1 MKNIFRNKE
10 KRNSKFART
19 SSAFGHHFI
28 VDFVIKIKKLALF
41 PISSKTQICLF
52 FIKNYV
58 EEDID
63 WWSKFYASLG
73 QTNKCGSYLE
83 KKYEKLKVGF
93 VKIN

>member
-41 PISSKTQICLF
+41 PISSK
-52 FIKNYV
+52 NSNMSV
-58 EEDID
+58 
-63 WWSKFYASLG
+63 FY
-73 QTNKCGSYLE
+73 
-83 KKYEKLKVGF
+83 
-93 VKIN
+93 